1 MPGFVFINK
10 VDFSFLRFSG
20 IRVSF
25 LQLTLITM
33 KKFFLFP
40 FIILL
45 AACMQDDSFS
55 SVEDIDLSDSYS
67 IESRALALMDEF
79 YGPETKAGRRF
90 PEVCSLRMKTK
101 SSGGTV
107 SANVVNFKNN
117 EGFVVMTTDE
127 NNNENLIA
135 ISNNGNLDTL
145 YMKNAINESESSEYA
160 GDTTN
165 IQWCGEIILDDE
177 VDDDESEPYYDSDP
191 LYSSVTNTRF
201 ITDDSYAGGVI
212 EEEGAPGSLIVE
224 HKLVDMLNTDLS
236 VDGSHPG
243 NQTRLPLW
251 SDWKFHSGVAPIIKT
266 KWGQEYPYN
275 NHCPIKKG
283 ERAPAGCVAIA
294 VGQIAAY
301 FQRPSDENW
310 SVISSFGTKDNSDYD
325 IPEENEIVATYIR
338 SLGDKLWMNYGADN
352 SGSNIFMAK
361 RYVRKHMGFK
371 DARVTKWDWER
382 AKGRL
387 EKNIPVYTRGKG
399 PDGGHAWIVDGYVT
413 QRSYDYNKVFSDR
426 YRTLIHINWGWY
438 GNFDGY
444 YHPGVFDTTTRIF
457 KDSDLG
463 DRDNSDHSKFDKKNK
478 ILTWSAQ

>member
-1 MPGFVFINK
+1 
-10 VDFSFLRFSG
+10 
-20 IRVSF
+20 
-25 LQLTLITM
+25 M
-33 KKFFLFP
+33 KNFFLFP

-55 SVEDIDLSDSYS
+55 SVEDIDLSDSYDS
-67 IESRALALMDEF
+67 VESKALALMAEF
-79 YGPETKAGRRF
+79 YGPETKSGQRF
-90 PEVCSLRMKTK
+90 PEVCSLRTKTK
-101 SSGGTV
+101 SSGVTV

-145 YMKNAINESESSEYA
+145 FMKKAIEWTEPVPVEYA
-160 GDTTN
+160 EDTSN
-165 IQWCGEIILDDE
+165 IQWCGEIILEDE
-177 VDDDESEPYYDSDP
+177 VDDDVNEPYYDVDP
-191 LYSSVTNTRF
+191 LFSSVTSTRF

-212 EEEGAPGSLIVE
+212 EEGASNSFIVE
-224 HKLVDMLNTDLS
+224 HQLIDIIKEDLS
-236 VDGSHPG
+236 IDGSGNQG
-243 NQTRLPLW
+243 NQTTTPLW

-266 KWGQEYPYN
+266 KWGQEFPYN

-310 SVISSFGTKDNSDYD
+310 SVISSFGTKDNSDYG

-338 SLGDKLWMNYGADN
+338 SLGEKLWMNYGAN
-352 SGSNIFMAK
+352 GSGSNIYMAR

-371 DARVTKWDWER
+371 DARVYEWEWKI

-387 EKNIPVYTRGKG
+387 EKNIPVYTRGRG

-413 QRSYDYNKVFSDR
+413 LRSSDLNKVFSDR
-426 YRTLIHINWGWY
+426 YCTLAHINWGWY
-438 GNFDGY
+438 GGFDGY

-463 DRDNSDHSKFDKKNK
+463 DNNGSDHSIF
-478 ILTWSAQ
+478 